1 MNDYTK
7 FNQDLI
13 REIINKMMK
22 LEKDYKDLQVD
33 PHDFNF
39 YSRISE
45 LSSLVGKYQ
54 GYTMY
59 LHSVLQRMEEFEKTM
74 G

>member
-1 MNDYTK
+1 
-7 FNQDLI
+7 
-13 REIINKMMK
+13 MK